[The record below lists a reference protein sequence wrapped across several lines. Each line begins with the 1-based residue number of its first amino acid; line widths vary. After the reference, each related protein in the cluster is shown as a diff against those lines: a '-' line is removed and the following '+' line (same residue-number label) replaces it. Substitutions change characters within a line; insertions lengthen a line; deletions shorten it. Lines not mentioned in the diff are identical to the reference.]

1 MALTVT
7 DGLCHF
13 GYDSVV
19 VSVYPNP
26 IISVALNIS
35 CGAVSF
41 NNNSGTNSYKWYFGD
56 GDSANTTS
64 PLHSYLNSGNYQA
77 TLIATSSNGCTT
89 TSTQSVSINVD
100 QQPAMS
106 YNNITCDPVFHFFN
120 QSINP
125 MSSRWNFGDGDSSNS
140 LQPFHTYDST
150 GIKQVELITT
160 SQSGCIDTII
170 QNINVYFRAPARFE
184 YSIDSCAAKILF
196 TSKSPAGVSHLWTF
210 GDNGSSTARNPIHN
224 YQLPGDY
231 NVSLTIN
238 AASICPTTITTNV
251 QSPSDGFYTLYVP
264 NTFTPNGDGN
274 NETFKIFSE
283 IPCDEYTLQIFNRW
297 GEEVFKTEDPLNVG
311 WDGFY
316 KGQIAAEGVYV
327 YLLKGTKAQKTGHII
342 LER

>member
-1 MALTVT
+1 M
-7 DGLCHF
+7 
-13 GYDSVV
+13 
-19 VSVYPNP
+19 
-26 IISVALNIS
+26 
-35 CGAVSF
+35 
-41 NNNSGTNSYKWYFGD
+41 
-56 GDSANTTS
+56 
-64 PLHSYLNSGNYQA
+64 
-77 TLIATSSNGCTT
+77 
-89 TSTQSVSINVD
+89 
-100 QQPAMS
+100 
-106 YNNITCDPVFHFFN
+106 
-120 QSINP
+120 
-125 MSSRWNFGDGDSSNS
+125 
-140 LQPFHTYDST
+140 
-150 GIKQVELITT
+150 
-160 SQSGCIDTII
+160 
-170 QNINVYFRAPARFE
+170 
-184 YSIDSCAAKILF
+184 
-196 TSKSPAGVSHLWTF
+196 SHLWTF

-311 WDGFY
+311 WDGIY

-327 YLLKGTKAQKTGHII
+327 YLLRGTKAQKTGHII